1 MLLQF
6 AENPQSLGYDTE
18 DPDGTDAPSSVVGL
32 QTDQQGTENGTH
44 TRRGANKTHILPA
57 RKGRIRPVSLS
68 LVRSREGHL
77 SFLSASKGSPELEM
91 R

>member
-1 MLLQF
+1 MDKAPGRMLLQF

-44 TRRGANKTHILPA
+44 THVEVPTKHTYSLLERGAFVP
-57 RKGRIRPVSLS
+57 
-68 LVRSREGHL
+68 
-77 SFLSASKGSPELEM
+77 FLSVL
-91 R
+91 